1 MKYFFLISTLLPL
14 AISCSR
20 SSEPKPEQ
28 VAEAFLTAYY
38 LPDFERIISLCASG
52 SLLQSDME
60 KNAQSFYGYPP
71 EIQDKWRKDLTTY
84 NFCVNQVEVNSAK
97 DSAFVIFAIFAPEV
111 PGGIVSRLTL
121 IKEEEEWKVAMLL

>member
-1 MKYFFLISTLLPL
+1 MKYFFLFSTLLL
-14 AISCSR
+14 LVTSCNSP
-20 SSEPKPEQ
+20 SEPKPEQ

-38 LPDFERIISLCASG
+38 LPDFDQIISLCASG
-52 SLLQSDME
+52 SILQSDME
-60 KNAQSFYGYPP
+60 RNALSFNEYPP

-97 DSAFVIFAIFAPEV
+97 DSAFVTFAIFAPEV

-121 IKEEEEWKVAMLL
+121 IKEEDEWKVAMLL